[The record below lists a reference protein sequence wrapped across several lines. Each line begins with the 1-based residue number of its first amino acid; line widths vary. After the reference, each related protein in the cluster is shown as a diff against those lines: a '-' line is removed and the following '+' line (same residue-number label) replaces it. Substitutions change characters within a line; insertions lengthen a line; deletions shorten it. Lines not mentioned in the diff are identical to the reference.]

1 MAPELRS
8 RKPKAPADTT
18 AKPASKGKTGTSSSK
33 RKAVDDAS
41 PVAAK
46 KAKPVKETQGK
57 RPTESKN
64 GLLPSKKSTVPK
76 PTKPSKE
83 KKIDT
88 QSGDNE
94 EPEAVLADDDH
105 PFSDDEDDEAKTLAE
120 AVDGDEED
128 GAVDA
133 ESEVRFRSGQDVGKA
148 PKPSKASKEAAG
160 ASNGE
165 TGVLYVGRIPH
176 GFYEHEMRQYF
187 SQFGNILRLRL
198 SRSKRTGASKH
209 FAFLEF
215 EDAAVAEVVQK
226 TMDNYLLFGHVL
238 KCKIVHKSQIH
249 DNLWKGANKRF
260 KKVPGNKIAGNK
272 LKKPLTESG
281 WSERISREEKRRSS
295 RAQKLLEM
303 GYEFEA
309 PKLKEPTDALKE
321 LAALEGANNEEP
333 KAIEAPPADT
343 AAAAEAETAATEPEV
358 ANGNL
363 AVKKSPEKNKRDGPK
378 STGKAKKP
386 SKAKK
391 AKSQIV

>member
-1 MAPELRS
+1 MAPELRT
-8 RKPKAPADTT
+8 RKPKASVDST
-18 AKPASKGKTGTSSSK
+18 AKPAPKGRTGTSTTK
-33 RKAVDDAS
+33 RKAADDAS
-41 PVAAK
+41 PVVAK
-46 KAKPVKETQGK
+46 KPKPVKETQAK
-57 RPTESKN
+57 TPTESKN

-76 PTKPSKE
+76 STKPTKE
-83 KKIDT
+83 TKIDAR
-88 QSGDNE
+88 SEDNE

-105 PFSDDEDDEAKTLAE
+105 PFSDDEDDETKTLAE
-120 AVDGDEED
+120 AVDSDEED
-128 GAVDA
+128 GAAVA
-133 ESEVRFRSGQDVGKA
+133 ESDALFKPGQDVGKA
-148 PKPSKASKEAAG
+148 PKPSKASEEATA

-238 KCKIVHKSQIH
+238 KCKIVPKSQIH
-249 DNLWKGANKRF
+249 ENLWKGANKRF
-260 KKVPGNKIAGNK
+260 KKVPGNKIASNT
-272 LKKPLTESG
+272 LKKPLTELG
-281 WSERISREEKRRSS
+281 WSERISREERRRRS

-309 PKLKEPTDALKE
+309 PELKGPTDALKNR
-321 LAALEGANNEEP
+321 AALEGADDKEP
-333 KAIEAPPADT
+333 QAIEAPPPDT
-343 AAAAEAETAATEPEV
+343 TATAEAETAAAEPED
-358 ANGNL
+358 ANGDH
-363 AVKKSPEKNKRDGPK
+363 AVRKLTQNNKQDGPK
-378 STGKAKKP
+378 LTGKKAKKP

-391 AKSQIV
+391 AKA

>member
-1 MAPELRS
+1 MAPELRT
-8 RKPKAPADTT
+8 RKPKASADTT
-18 AKPASKGKTGTSSSK
+18 AKPASKGKTGTSTTK
-33 RKAVDDAS
+33 RKAADDAS

-46 KAKPVKETQGK
+46 KAKPVKETRAK
-57 RPTESKN
+57 KPTEPKN
-64 GLLPSKKSTVPK
+64 GLLPSKKSSATK
-76 PTKPSKE
+76 STKPSKE
-83 KKIDT
+83 KKINA
-88 QSGDNE
+88 QSEDDE

-105 PFSDDEDDEAKTLAE
+105 PFSDDEDDETKTLAE
-120 AVDGDEED
+120 VVDSDEED

-133 ESEVRFRSGQDVGKA
+133 ESEAFFKPGQDVGEA
-148 PKPSKASKEAAG
+148 PKPSKASKEAA
-160 ASNGE
+160 AAPNGE

-176 GFYEHEMRQYF
+176 GFYEYEMRQYF

-209 FAFLEF
+209 YAFLEF

-238 KCKIVHKSQIH
+238 KCKIVPKSQIH
-249 DNLWKGANKRF
+249 ENLWKGANKRF

-272 LKKPLTESG
+272 LKKPLTEFG

-321 LAALEGANNEEP
+321 RAALEGANDEEP
-333 KAIEAPPADT
+333 QAIDAPPADTT
-343 AAAAEAETAATEPEV
+343 AAAAEAETASAEPEV
-358 ANGNL
+358 ANGDL
-363 AVKKSPEKNKRDGPK
+363 AVKNLTEKNKQDGSKP
-378 STGKAKKP
+378 TGKKAKKA

-391 AKSQIV
+391 AKL

>member
-8 RKPKAPADTT
+8 KKPKASADTT
-18 AKPASKGKTGTSSSK
+18 AKPASKGKTGSSTSK
-33 RKAVDDAS
+33 RKAADDAS

-57 RPTESKN
+57 KPTESKN
-64 GLLPSKKSTVPK
+64 GLLPSKKSTVLK

-88 QSGDNE
+88 QSGDDE

-128 GAVDA
+128 GVVDP
-133 ESEVRFRSGQDVGKA
+133 ESEVPFKPGQDVGKA

-176 GFYEHEMRQYF
+176 GFYEHEM
-187 SQFGNILRLRL
+187 
-198 SRSKRTGASKH
+198 
-209 FAFLEF
+209 
-215 EDAAVAEVVQK
+215 
-226 TMDNYLLFGHVL
+226 
-238 KCKIVHKSQIH
+238 CKIVHKSQIH

-260 KKVPGNKIAGNK
+260 KNVPDNKIAGNK

-281 WSERISREEKRRSS
+281 WSERISREKKRRSS

-321 LAALEGANNEEP
+321 VVALEGANDEEP
-333 KAIEAPPADT
+333 KAIEAPPADI
-343 AAAAEAETAATEPEV
+343 AAAAEAETAAAEPEV
-358 ANGNL
+358 ANGDV

-378 STGKAKKP
+378 PTGKAKKP
-386 SKAKK
+386 SRAKK
-391 AKSQIV
+391 AKA

>member
-1 MAPELRS
+1 MAPELRT
-8 RKPKAPADTT
+8 RKPKGLADTT
-18 AKPASKGKTGTSSSK
+18 AKPASKGKTGASTTK
-33 RKAVDDAS
+33 RKAADDAS

-46 KAKPVKETQGK
+46 KAKPVKETQAK
-57 RPTESKN
+57 KPTESKN
-64 GLLPSKKSTVPK
+64 GLLPSKESTVPK
-76 PTKPSKE
+76 STKPSKE
-83 KKIDT
+83 KKMDT
-88 QSGDNE
+88 QSEDDE
-94 EPEAVLADDDH
+94 ELEAVLADDDH
-105 PFSDDEDDEAKTLAE
+105 PFSDEEDNETKTLAE
-120 AVDGDEED
+120 AVDSDEED

-133 ESEVRFRSGQDVGKA
+133 ESEALFKPGQDVGKA
-148 PKPSKASKEAAG
+148 PKPSKASKDAA
-160 ASNGE
+160 AVSNGE

-226 TMDNYLLFGHVL
+226 TMDNYLLFSHVL
-238 KCKIVHKSQIH
+238 KCKIVPKSQIH
-249 DNLWKGANKRF
+249 ENLWKGANKRF

-272 LKKPLTESG
+272 LKKPLTELG

-309 PKLKEPTDALKE
+309 AKLKEPTDALKE
-321 LAALEGANNEEP
+321 RAALEGVKDEEP
-333 KAIEAPPADT
+333 QVIEAPPADT
-343 AAAAEAETAATEPEV
+343 TAAAEPEV
-358 ANGNL
+358 ASGDL
-363 AVKKSPEKNKRDGPK
+363 AVKKLTEKSKQGGPNP
-378 STGKAKKP
+378 TGKKTKKP

-391 AKSQIV
+391 AKV